1 MGDDMRALTR
11 QGAYR
16 RKDVPFPGGVTLPEF
31 HVTGA
36 GFPHQGRPL
45 AIEER
50 VVFGRREFLVGSAAL
65 GFAGKVSA
73 AALSGGEADKA
84 VDAFLKTQPFQGV
97 VLIGRAGKPV
107 YSRTVGFADIEA
119 RTPTKL
125 GTPYLIASISKWL
138 TSTALL
144 KLAEAGKLEL
154 DAPISTYL
162 PDYRADTGAK
172 VKLRHLMTNVSGVPN
187 GFATWTKA
195 NPDPDLFKKPITT
208 AQAVKLWCS
217 GDLLFEPGS
226 KFDYVMTNWVI
237 LTAIIEAVCDE
248 AYADAMS
255 KLVIAPLGLART
267 TPIDPP
273 DLAVSYR
280 TLEPLVRQS
289 NDRFPFFA
297 ASGGY
302 TSTAADLLKAAHAI
316 FDGGFLPPARKKAL
330 LTVGW
335 PDQDYALGGRVKTLF
350 ADGMP
355 RVFGWE
361 TGRAAGYR
369 SVLGHRFDD
378 QTTVVLLNN
387 TSITQKAMDE
397 LAYSLF
403 ATV

>member
-1 MGDDMRALTR
+1 V
-11 QGAYR
+11 Q
-16 RKDVPFPGGVTLPEF
+16 
-31 HVTGA
+31 
-36 GFPHQGRPL
+36 
-45 AIEER
+45 
-50 VVFGRREFLVGSAAL
+50 VFGRREFLVGATAL
-65 GFAGKVSA
+65 GVAGKTSA
-73 AALSGGEADKA
+73 AALSGGAADKA
-84 VDAFLKTQPFQGV
+84 VDAFLKAQPFQGV
-97 VLIGRAGKPV
+97 VLIGKAGKPI
-107 YSRTVGFADIEA
+107 YSRTIGFADIEA

-125 GTPYLIASISKWL
+125 DTPYVIASISKWL
-138 TSTALL
+138 TSTGLL
-144 KLAEAGKLEL
+144 KLAELGKIDLE
-154 DAPISTYL
+154 APISTYL

-172 VKLRHLMTNVSGVPN
+172 VKPRHLMTNVSGVPN
-187 GFATWTKA
+187 GFSSWTKA
-195 NPDPDLFKKPITT
+195 NPDPDLFKKPMTT

-217 GDLLFEPGS
+217 GDLAFEPGT
-226 KFDYVMTNWVI
+226 KFDYALTNWVI
-237 LTAIIEAVCDE
+237 ITAIIEAVTGE

-255 KLVIAPLGLART
+255 KLVIAPLGLSRT

-280 TLEPLVRQS
+280 TLDPLVRQS

-302 TSTAADLLKAAHAI
+302 SSTAGDLLKAAHAI
-316 FDGGFLPPARKKAL
+316 FDGAFLPPARKKAL

-355 RVFGWE
+355 RVFAWE

-387 TSITQKAMDE
+387 TSITQRAMDE
-397 LAYSLF
+397 FAYSLF

>member
-1 MGDDMRALTR
+1 M
-11 QGAYR
+11 
-16 RKDVPFPGGVTLPEF
+16 
-31 HVTGA
+31 
-36 GFPHQGRPL
+36 
-45 AIEER
+45 
-50 VVFGRREFLVGSAAL
+50 FGRREFLAGAAAL
-65 GFAGKVSA
+65 GLVENASA
-73 AALSGGEADKA
+73 TVLSGSADKA
-84 VDAFLKTQPFQGV
+84 VDAFLKLQPFQGV
-97 VLIGRAGKPV
+97 VLIGKAGKPI

-119 RTPTKL
+119 KTPAAL
-125 GTPYLIASISKWL
+125 NTPYVIASISKWL
-138 TSTALL
+138 TSTAIL
-144 KLAEAGKLEL
+144 KLAEAGKLDL

-172 VKLRHLMTNVSGVPN
+172 VKLRHLMTNISGVPN

-195 NPDPDLFKKPITT
+195 NPDPDLFKKSFTT

-217 GDLLFEPGS
+217 GDLAFEPGT
-226 KFDYVMTNWVI
+226 KFDYALTNWVI
-237 LTAIIEAVCDE
+237 ITAIIEAVTGKP
-248 AYADAMS
+248 YAQAMTELLIS
-255 KLVIAPLGLART
+255 PLGLSHT
-267 TPIDPP
+267 TPVDPP
-273 DLAVSYR
+273 NIAVSYR

-302 TSTAADLLKAAHAI
+302 ASTAGDLLKAAHAV
-316 FDGGFLPPARKKAL
+316 FDGSFLPPARKKQL

-335 PDQDYALGGRVKTLF
+335 PDQDYALGGRVKSLF

-355 RVFGWE
+355 RVFAWE

-397 LAYSLF
+397 FAYSLF